1 MTYISKA
8 LALFTGTVLLGAASG
23 AWAGALE
30 SSLDDTLTTTASVAA
45 LNETIPAKPR
55 VVSLDHCSDQYV
67 LALADR
73 SQILALSP
81 AAQHEYSYMRA
92 KAIGVPT
99 VRSTAEE
106 VLMLRPDKV
115 VRQWGGGYEATGVL
129 TRFGLPVV
137 KIENGHSMEIMRNN
151 LIIAGKAL
159 GQMERAQV
167 LIDDF
172 DARLARLKKF
182 GATNRPAAIYI
193 TPSSSTTGGE
203 TYVDQLLNLGGVE
216 NLMAHTGRT
225 GWIPLNLEALALS
238 PPDLVVTG
246 YFDLKTNHQNHWSI
260 ARHSFLRKILKN
272 TPTVHI
278 PSDELSCSAWFNLF
292 AAERI
297 LDARQKLL
305 APSNEGRADD
315 RQ

>member
-1 MTYISKA
+1 MTYFSKA
-8 LALFTGTVLLGAASG
+8 LALLTGTVLLGAASG
-23 AWAGALE
+23 AGAGALE
-30 SSLDDTLTTTASVAA
+30 SSLDQTLSTTSPVVALEETAQ
-45 LNETIPAKPR
+45 AKPR

-81 AAQHEYSYMRA
+81 AAQSEYSFMRA
-92 KAIGVPT
+92 KAVGVPT

-106 VLMLRPDKV
+106 VLMLNPDKV
-115 VRQWGGGYEATGVL
+115 VRQWGGGYEATEVL

-137 KIENGHSMEIMRNN
+137 KIQNGHTMEIMRNN
-151 LIIAGKAL
+151 LLVAGEAL
-159 GQMERAQV
+159 EQMDRAQA

-172 DARLARLKKF
+172 DARLARLKEY
-182 GATNRPAAIYI
+182 GSTDRPSAIYI

-203 TYVDQLLNLGGVE
+203 TYIDQLLNLGGVE

-225 GWIPLNLEALALS
+225 GWIPLNLEALALT

-260 ARHSFLRKILKN
+260 ARHSFLRQILKN

-297 LDARQKLL
+297 LEARQKLL
-305 APSNEGRADD
+305 APSEGGGVDD
-315 RQ
+315 RH

>member
-1 MTYISKA
+1 MTYFSKA
-8 LALFTGTVLLGAASG
+8 LALLIGGVLLGAAPK
-23 AWAGALE
+23 AGALANSIDLE
-30 SSLDDTLTTTASVAA
+30 MATSPVAQE
-45 LNETIPAKPR
+45 NTPPTKPR

-73 SQILALSP
+73 EQILALSP
-81 AAQHEYSYMRA
+81 AARSEYSYMRD
-92 KAIGVPT
+92 KAVGIPT

-106 VLMLRPDKV
+106 VLMLGPDKV
-115 VRQWGGGYEATGVL
+115 MRQWGGGYEATEVL

-137 KIENGHSMEIMRNN
+137 KIQNGHSIKTMRNN
-151 LIIAGKAL
+151 LLIAGEAL
-159 GQMERAQV
+159 EQMDRAQA

-172 DARLARLKKF
+172 DARHARLLEFWETEK
-182 GATNRPAAIYI
+182 PSAIYI

-203 TYVDQLLNLGGVE
+203 TYIDQLLNLGGVE
-216 NLMAHTGRT
+216 NLMANTGRT
-225 GWIPLNLEALALS
+225 GWVPLNLEALALT

-260 ARHSFLRKILKN
+260 ARHNFLRQILKN

-278 PSDELSCSAWFNLF
+278 PSDELSCSAWFNLY

-297 LDARQKLL
+297 LEARQKLL
-305 APSNEGRADD
+305 APSKEGRADD
-315 RQ
+315 LP

>member
-1 MTYISKA
+1 MTYFSKA
-8 LALFTGTVLLGAASG
+8 LALFVGTVLFGAASG
-23 AWAGALE
+23 AGALE
-30 SSLDDTLTTTASVAA
+30 SSPSK
-45 LNETIPAKPR
+45 PSPSSAKPR
-55 VVSLDHCSDQYV
+55 VVSLDHCADQYV

-81 AAQHEYSYMRA
+81 AAQSEYSYMRD
-92 KAIGVPT
+92 KAVGVPT

-106 VLMLRPDKV
+106 VLMLGPDKV
-115 VRQWGGGYEATGVL
+115 IRQWGGGYEATEVL
-129 TRFGLPVV
+129 ARFGLPVA
-137 KIENGHSMEIMRNN
+137 KIENGHSIEIMRNN
-151 LIIAGKAL
+151 LLIAGQAL
-159 GQMERAQV
+159 DQMDRAQA
-167 LIDDF
+167 LIDEF
-172 DARLARLKKF
+172 DARHARLKEY
-182 GATNRPAAIYI
+182 AQTQNPSAIYI

-203 TYVDQLLNLGGVE
+203 TYVDQLLNLGGVD

-225 GWIPLNLEALALS
+225 GWVPLNLEAMVLT
-238 PPDLVVTG
+238 PPELVVTG

-260 ARHSFLRKILKN
+260 ARHNFLRQILKN

-297 LDARQKLL
+297 LDARHKLL
-305 APSNEGRADD
+305 APSHEESADD